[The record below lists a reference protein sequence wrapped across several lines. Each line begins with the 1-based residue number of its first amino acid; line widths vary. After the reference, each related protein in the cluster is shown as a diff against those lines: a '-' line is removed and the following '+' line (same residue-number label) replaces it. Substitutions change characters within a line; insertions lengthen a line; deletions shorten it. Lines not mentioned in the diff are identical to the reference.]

1 MDGTHP
7 LHDAASFHQA
17 GVTLIEL
24 LLALLIIALLAS
36 LAIPSF
42 HEFILDARRTAHV
55 NALLHTLHAARS
67 AAILRNQPTVVCKS
81 ADQHRCTPTAVSWS
95 DGWIVFANQD
105 HDSPPVVDPGEGI
118 LLVQPRVE
126 SATIQSSRSAV
137 TYWPFAL
144 AGTTA
149 TFVFC
154 DERGARGARAIIV
167 SQTGRPRISSRDSI
181 GKALKCDG

>member
-1 MDGTHP
+1 MDGKHP
-7 LHDAASFHQA
+7 FRVGASSRLA

-24 LLALLIIALLAS
+24 LLVLMLIALLAS
-36 LAIPSF
+36 LAVPSF

-55 NALLHTLHAARS
+55 NGLLHTLHAARS

-81 ADQHRCTPTAVSWS
+81 ADQRRCTPTASGWG
-95 DGWIVFANQD
+95 DGWIVFVNKD
-105 HDSPPVVDPGEGI
+105 HDSPPVVDRDEAV

-126 SATIQSSRSAV
+126 RFTIQSSRSAV

-154 DERGARGARAIIV
+154 DERGARAARAIIV
-167 SQTGRPRISSRDSI
+167 SQTGRPRISARDSA
-181 GKALKCDG
+181 GKPLRCDG